1 MKKYDILSK
10 IKGNA
15 IAIVRGDNADDVV
28 NCCFALY
35 EAGIKVMELPLTTPY
50 VLDALKT
57 VSMKLTDAVVGAG
70 SVLDSESAR
79 IAILYG
85 AKFIVTPSLDEG
97 AVKVCHRYGIPVIP
111 GVATPTEAEKAL
123 SMGVDVVKLF
133 PASNFNTSIIK
144 ELQAPFPNLEIVP
157 TGGVNAE
164 NFATWLNAG
173 AFACGVGGAITNG
186 IKTKDWELVKLS
198 AKKFL

>member
-1 MKKYDILSK
+1 MKKYDILNK

-15 IAIVRGDNADDVV
+15 IAIVRGDSAEDVEK
-28 NCCFALY
+28 CCYALY
-35 EAGIKVMELPLTTPY
+35 EGGIRVMELPLTTPY
-50 VLDALKT
+50 VLDALKN
-57 VSMKLTDAVVGAG
+57 VSKTLKDAVVGAG

-85 AKFIVTPSLDEG
+85 AQFIVTPALNEG
-97 AVKVCHRYGIPVIP
+97 AVKTCNRYGIPIIP
-111 GVATPTEAEKAL
+111 GVATATEATNAL

-133 PASNFNTSIIK
+133 PASNYSYSIIK
-144 ELQAPFPNLEIVP
+144 ELKAPLSNLEIVP

-164 NFATWLNAG
+164 NFPVWMQNG
-173 AFACGVGGAITNG
+173 AFACGVGGSLTAG
-186 IKTKDWELVKLS
+186 IKSQDWESVKLA